1 MKSLTLAGGI
11 ATFVL
16 AASSASAA
24 VVTLGGP
31 LSRLC
36 YESARLGDVRDSSI
50 EACTRA
56 LQEEALGRRDEA
68 ATLVN
73 RGILYMSRRSDAQA
87 DADFDA
93 AIGLDDR
100 LSDAWLNKG
109 FLRLRQG
116 NGREALPLLQ
126 KGIDRGAR
134 RQALAIFAR
143 GVAYEQMG
151 DFRSAYRDLRRAH
164 DLEPRWSLPSEYL
177 ANYRISSA
185 RFPSP

>member
-1 MKSLTLAGGI
+1 MKSLTLAAGV
-11 ATFVL
+11 ATLIL

-24 VVTLGGP
+24 VFTLGGP

-36 YESARLGDVRDSSI
+36 YESARLQDDRDSSI
-50 EACTRA
+50 DSCTRA
-56 LQEEALGRRDEA
+56 LHEEALAPRDEA

-73 RGILYMSRRSDAQA
+73 RGILYMNRRFDAQA
-87 DADFDA
+87 DTDFNS
-93 AIGLDDR
+93 AIGLDDG

-116 NGREALPLLQ
+116 HGREALPLLQ

-143 GVAYEQMG
+143 GVAFEQMG
-151 DFRSAYRDLRRAH
+151 DFRSAYADLKRAH
-164 DLEPRWSLPSEYL
+164 DLEPDWSLPSEYL
-177 ANYRISSA
+177 ANYRVVG
-185 RFPSP
+185 R